1 MTITVNDLLEL
12 YDDWN
17 NKVRINYVVDGIWR
31 ILAEDFISVIMAKE
45 KELIQ
50 REVMAFGFHD
60 GGGAYGIISISV
72 YSYKWCFRIREK

>member
-1 MTITVNDLLEL
+1 MIITVNDLLEL

-17 NKVRINYVVDGIWR
+17 NKARINYVVDGIWR

-45 KELIQ
+45 KESIQ

-60 GGGAYGIISISV
+60 GIIT
-72 YSYKWCFRIREK
+72 IRVK

>member
-60 GGGAYGIISISV
+60 DIIT
-72 YSYKWCFRIREK
+72 IRVK

>member
-17 NKVRINYVVDGIWR
+17 NKVRINYYENGVWH
-31 ILAEDFISVIMAKE
+31 ILAEDSISVIMSKE

-50 REVMAFGFHD
+50 REVMAFGFY
-60 GGGAYGIISISV
+60 GGMLSIRV
-72 YSYKWCFRIREK
+72 K

>member
-12 YDDWN
+12 YDNWS
-17 NKVRINYVVDGIWR
+17 NKVRINYVVDGIWK
-31 ILAEDFISVIMAKE
+31 ILAEDSIIVIMAKE

-60 GGGAYGIISISV
+60 DIIT
-72 YSYKWCFRIREK
+72 IRVK